1 MNTNESRR
9 ATKSVRAN
17 RSGFGG
23 SRDCAASELASS
35 REQIQRIGLQ
45 NRLLMRV
52 LERERQELIEVVA
65 HVPDSRARPVGSP
78 QDAVGHLGQA
88 RKVLQQAGGRNSRDV
103 EPDGAGAVPDGESP
117 TPRQPT
123 VPLRP

>member
-17 RSGFGG
+17 RSGLGG

-35 REQIQRIGLQ
+35 REQSQRIGLQ

-88 RKVLQQAGGRNSRDV
+88 RKVLQQDV
-103 EPDGAGAVPDGESP
+103 GLIPVDVNQALCVD
-117 TPRQPT
+117 
-123 VPLRP
+123 

>member
-35 REQIQRIGLQ
+35 REQSQRIGLQ
-45 NRLLMRV
+45 NRLLMGV

-78 QDAVGHLGQA
+78 QDGAGHLRPR
-88 RKVLQQAGGRNSRDV
+88 RKSLHPPWLRSAGDGR
-103 EPDGAGAVPDGESP
+103 A
-117 TPRQPT
+117 
-123 VPLRP
+123 

>member
-35 REQIQRIGLQ
+35 REQIQRISLQ

-65 HVPDSRARPVGSP
+65 HVPDYRARPAGSP
-78 QDAVGHLGQA
+78 QYAIVHLRKA
-88 RKVLQQAGGRNSRDV
+88 RKILQQAGRRK
-103 EPDGAGAVPDGESP
+103 
-117 TPRQPT
+117 
-123 VPLRP
+123 